1 MPEAER
7 WRSRPMLIASMLPLA
22 LVLGTGVA
30 AASPDDTAQA
40 PAMVAALGQ
49 SLADTAPPGDI
60 APLVDMR
67 RGDRAL
73 LPMNRLAADRWTRI
87 RTVDAPAA
95 ADQRPIEAFC
105 EQFPVDPRRCSDTA
119 VDAGVG
125 AIIGAGIGA
134 GVSAPVAI
142 AAGMVGAAAGFVVGI
157 PFMPTGLVVGPLL
170 GAAVGVAV
178 VAGPAALL
186 GGAFG
191 ASLGTILGT
200 STTPLPLDGFGAPI
214 TPPT

>member
-1 MPEAER
+1 MF
-7 WRSRPMLIASMLPLA
+7 
-22 LVLGTGVA
+22 
-30 AASPDDTAQA
+30 
-40 PAMVAALGQ
+40 AALGQ
-49 SLADTAPPGDI
+49 SLAYIAPPGDI
-60 APLVDMR
+60 GPLVDIR
-67 RGDRAL
+67 RGDRAVG
-73 LPMNRLAADRWTRI
+73 PMNRLAADRWTRV

-95 ADQRPIEAFC
+95 ADQRPIQAFC
-105 EQFPVDPRRCSDTA
+105 EQVPVDPQICSATA

-125 AIIGAGIGA
+125 AVIGAGIGA

-157 PFMPTGLVVGPLL
+157 PFMPTGLVIGPLL

-186 GGAFG
+186 GGALG
-191 ASLGTILGT
+191 ASLGTIVG
-200 STTPLPLDGFGAPI
+200 TTPPLSLDGFRAPI